1 MFQEDSKNV
10 NESQRYVTVSLA
22 VFTMRRIAFW
32 HYSAEGFFVKYFP
45 HLLIKFNFLIFLNM
59 ILMKSRTT
67 TKTKADL
74 NFIDFVLS
82 NLMDAD
88 MYHERYI
95 ATSNMTGILGI
106 EIVKK
111 ALLCEKLSLRV
122 HANEQSNTGLDSI
135 HAAHIRNICHIM
147 NKMKANARTFVALAT
162 ICPEYGELN
171 NLVASWQKSQN
182 YQPRFLRHE
191 IKFLFSIHMHRG
203 ISKRAFC
210 TSAPSGWKVTNID
223 CGARLSCIYIYTK
236 WCMHIGGH
244 EKNGQIEPIKEW
256 GRVHICSFRSLL

>member
-1 MFQEDSKNV
+1 MLQEQMTKFLAQEWKDAGIKESSGSSILIETKEIFFMMKNITKCAQRTYNRDFDMFQEDSKNV

-147 NKMKANARTFVALAT
+147 NKKKANARTFVALAT

-171 NLVASWQKSQN
+171 NLVAS
-182 YQPRFLRHE
+182 
-191 IKFLFSIHMHRG
+191 
-203 ISKRAFC
+203 
-210 TSAPSGWKVTNID
+210 
-223 CGARLSCIYIYTK
+223 
-236 WCMHIGGH
+236 
-244 EKNGQIEPIKEW
+244 
-256 GRVHICSFRSLL
+256 